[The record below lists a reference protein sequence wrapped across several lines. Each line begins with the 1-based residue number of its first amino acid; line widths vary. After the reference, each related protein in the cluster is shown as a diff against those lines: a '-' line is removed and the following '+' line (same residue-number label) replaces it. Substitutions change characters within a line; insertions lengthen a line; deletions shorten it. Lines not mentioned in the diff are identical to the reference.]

1 LGASPRTVTV
11 SAMTAKDLAS
21 LFALVCGVL
30 LVLMAA

>member
-1 LGASPRTVTV
+1 LGGHSGTGSVRFM
-11 SAMTAKDLAS
+11 SARDLAS